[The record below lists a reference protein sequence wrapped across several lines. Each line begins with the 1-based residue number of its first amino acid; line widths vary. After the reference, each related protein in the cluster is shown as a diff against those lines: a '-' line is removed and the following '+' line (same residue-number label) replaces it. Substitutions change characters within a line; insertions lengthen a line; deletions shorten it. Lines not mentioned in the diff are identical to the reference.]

1 MALSDSSYARP
12 INVHK
17 SNHRF
22 NSFERLLFASSCR
35 ASLGAVTVSWG
46 QLTWV
51 GPWHDWN
58 GIWITQYQD
67 QSIWTVLLRWIKP
80 LWINSCTHYKY
91 WTANFCHIHIT
102 IYEWTKHK
110 TSSIFNYIETNKA
123 IDHERSTKDC
133 WNDRRVDRITTY
145 TTTLLIHQTW
155 PSYCHTKSFSVRFLA
170 ITVLHT
176 DEWTRERPMARWYWS
191 PTLSHQQQHNVT

>member
-1 MALSDSSYARP
+1 MAGWWWLEWLFNHPDQDDTGIKLNHLDRAITLVKP
-12 INVHK
+12 CHGPNDFNVPKIIQFYNCAHY
-17 SNHRF
+17 N
-22 NSFERLLFASSCR
+22 
-35 ASLGAVTVSWG
+35 
-46 QLTWV
+46 LT
-51 GPWHDWN
+51 DN
-58 GIWITQYQD
+58 Y
-67 QSIWTVLLRWIKP
+67 
-80 LWINSCTHYKY
+80 
-91 WTANFCHIHIT
+91 CHIHIT
-102 IYEWTKHK
+102 IYEWPKHK

-133 WNDRRVDRITTY
+133 WNDSRVDRITTY

-176 DEWTRERPMARWYWS
+176 DEWTRGIAIARWYLS